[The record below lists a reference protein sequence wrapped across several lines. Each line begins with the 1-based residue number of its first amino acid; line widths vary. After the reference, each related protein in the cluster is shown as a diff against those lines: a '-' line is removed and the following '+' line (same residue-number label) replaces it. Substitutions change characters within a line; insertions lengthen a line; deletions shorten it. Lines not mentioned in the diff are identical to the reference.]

1 MLNKDDLR
9 IVIIDVLK
17 RLGMYSDVAVEL
29 LMGTCAVESDFGRS
43 IEQIGGGPG
52 LGVFQI
58 EPNTM
63 NDIWYNYIRYREGL
77 RVILAEEFGMK
88 GPDKERLKNDLEY
101 GIVMARL
108 KYRRSPVA
116 LPKSEKD
123 IEGLARVWKKVYNT
137 DLGKGSIEKFISKYK
152 KYCI

>member
-9 IVIIDVLK
+9 IVIADVLK
-17 RLGMYSDVAVEL
+17 RLGMYSETATEL
-29 LMGTCAVESDFGRS
+29 LMGTCAVESDFGQS
-43 IEQIGGGPG
+43 VEQIGGGPA
-52 LGVFQI
+52 LGVFQM

-77 RVILAEEFGMK
+77 RVILAEEFGMR

-108 KYRRSPVA
+108 KYRRSPIV
-116 LPKSEKD
+116 LPSSTSDVK
-123 IEGLARVWKKVYNT
+123 GLAEAWKKIYNST
-137 DLGKGSIEKFISKYK
+137 LGKGTVEKFISKYK

>member
-1 MLNKDDLR
+1 MLDKDDLR
-9 IVIIDVLK
+9 IVIADVLK
-17 RLGMYSDVAVEL
+17 RLGMYSESATEL
-29 LMGTCAVESDFGRS
+29 LMGTCAVESNLGEYD
-43 IEQIGGGPG
+43 EQIGGGPA
-52 LGVFQI
+52 LGVFQM

-63 NDIWYNYIRYREGL
+63 NDIWSNYIRYREGL
-77 RVILAEEFGMK
+77 RILLIEEFGMN

-108 KYRRSPVA
+108 KYRRSPLA
-116 LPKSEKD
+116 LPKSDKD

-137 DLGKGSIEKFISKYK
+137 DLGKGSTEKFISKYK

>member
-9 IVIIDVLK
+9 IMIADVLK
-17 RLGMYSDVAVEL
+17 RLGMYSETATEL

-43 IEQIGGGPG
+43 VEQVGGGPA
-52 LGVFQI
+52 LGVFQM

-77 RVILAEEFGMK
+77 RVILADEFGMR
-88 GPDKERLKNDLEY
+88 GPDKEKLKNDIEY
-101 GIVMARL
+101 SIVMASL
-108 KYRRSPVA
+108 KYRRSSLV
-116 LPKSEKD
+116 LPKSDKD

-137 DLGKGSIEKFISKYK
+137 DLGKGTVEKFVSKYK
-152 KYCI
+152 KYCV

>member
-9 IVIIDVLK
+9 IMIADVLK
-17 RLGMYSDVAVEL
+17 RLGMYSETATEL

-43 IEQIGGGPG
+43 VEQVGGGPG
-52 LGVFQI
+52 LGVFQM

-77 RVILAEEFGMK
+77 RVILSEEFGMK
-88 GPDKERLKNDLEY
+88 GPDKEKLKNDIEY
-101 GIVMARL
+101 SIVMARL
-108 KYRRSPVA
+108 KYRRSPEV
-116 LPKSEKD
+116 LPPSDKD
-123 IEGLARVWKKVYNT
+123 IRGLAETWKKVYNT
-137 DLGKGSIEKFISKYK
+137 KLGKGTVEKFVSKYK

>member
-9 IVIIDVLK
+9 IVIDDVLK
-17 RLGMYSDVAVEL
+17 RLGMYSESATEL
-29 LMGTCAVESDFGRS
+29 LMGTCAVESDLGQS
-43 IEQIGGGPG
+43 VEQIGGGPA
-52 LGVFQI
+52 LGVFQM

-101 GIVMARL
+101 SIVMARL

-116 LPKSEKD
+116 LPKSCKD
-123 IEGLARVWKKVYNT
+123 TLGLAKVWKKGYNT
-137 DLGKGSIEKFISKYK
+137 DLGKGTVEKFISKYK
-152 KYCI
+152 KYCV